1 MSVLDR
7 LASAL
12 GRRDEAPNVALAQ
25 ALAGSG
31 DRVGIAMLAD
41 ALASGPRP
49 IRGDAVK
56 ALYELG
62 ALRPDLLR
70 PHANALLA
78 ALAAS
83 DNRLVWGAMT
93 ALDSLA
99 ASCPELIAA
108 HLPAILAAAECGSV
122 IARDKAVSMLATLAA
137 LPGPAAP
144 EAWRQLLFILKDAP
158 VNQMAMYAEAAL
170 RAAPGRDPEAL
181 AQLVRTRLAGIVQ
194 PAKRARLEKVLRR
207 LARL

>member
-12 GRRDEAPNVALAQ
+12 GRRDEEPNVALARE
-25 ALAGSG
+25 LAARE
-31 DRVGIAMLAD
+31 DRAGIAMLAD
-41 ALASGPRP
+41 ALANGPRP
-49 IRGDAVK
+49 VRNDAIK

-70 PHANALLA
+70 PHADALFA
-78 ALAAS
+78 ALDA

-93 ALDSLA
+93 GLDSLA
-99 ASCPELIAA
+99 ASYPELIAA

-122 IARDKAVSMLATLAA
+122 IAKDKAVSMLATLASR
-137 LPGPAAP
+137 PGPAASD
-144 EAWRQLLFILKDAP
+144 AWEQLLAILRDAP
-158 VNQMAMYAEAAL
+158 VNQAAMYAEAAL
-170 RAAPGRDPEAL
+170 RAAPMREPAAL
-181 AQLVRTRLAGIVQ
+181 AAVVRARLAGIAA
-194 PAKRARLEKVLRR
+194 PAKRARLEKVLRK